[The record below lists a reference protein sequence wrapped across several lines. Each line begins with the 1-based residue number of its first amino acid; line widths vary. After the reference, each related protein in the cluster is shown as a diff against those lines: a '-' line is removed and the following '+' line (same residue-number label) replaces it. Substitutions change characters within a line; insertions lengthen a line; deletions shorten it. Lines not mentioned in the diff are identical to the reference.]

1 LTKLRVGAIF
11 IAQHQIGARIK
22 PHPSPG
28 KARTPAARRGYH
40 EDKGERD
47 MKEDLKK
54 ILFIKAMAAL
64 EAYQAAVSARP
75 SSDETKIRHERF
87 CAIWDIIE
95 TAGLDQEY
103 ETWKEG

>member
-1 LTKLRVGAIF
+1 
-11 IAQHQIGARIK
+11 
-22 PHPSPG
+22 
-28 KARTPAARRGYH
+28 
-40 EDKGERD
+40 

-54 ILFIKAMAAL
+54 ILFIKALMAL

-87 CAIWDIIE
+87 YAIWDIIA